1 MKKTSNFP
9 KFVLAALSCFSFM
22 LSGCNNNSSNND
34 NVTIILSKKS
44 TTLVVGAEQT
54 LKLSLAQ
61 KELRSLGQVAI
72 PLLFQYLTSEEL
84 KPKKLV
90 VLQLPLQREVNQQN
104 VL

>member
-1 MKKTSNFP
+1 MKKTSNFS

-54 LKLSLAQ
+54 LK
-61 KELRSLGQVAI
+61 AI
-72 PLLFQYLTSEEL
+72 TS
-84 KPKKLV
+84 PKGVKV
-90 VLQLPLQREVNQQN
+90 T
-104 VL
+104 

>member
-44 TTLVVGAEQT
+44 TTLVVGV
-54 LKLSLAQ
+54 LNKL
-61 KELRSLGQVAI
+61 
-72 PLLFQYLTSEEL
+72 
-84 KPKKLV
+84 
-90 VLQLPLQREVNQQN
+90 
-104 VL
+104 